1 MMNNA
6 EYRAKIM
13 QEMRKGGSTK
23 KPKTVKQLFHTAN
36 RPKKRPLSAL
46 KRR

>member
-13 QEMRKGGSTK
+13 KEMRKGGNKK

-36 RPKKRPLSAL
+36 RPKRPSPAP